1 MVGVKVKGNRIEF
14 GEWFILI
21 RPYGGGDL
29 LFRVYHKEKNI
40 DWHFNTLEEAWE
52 KVNERNC

>member
-1 MVGVKVKGNRIEF
+1 MKVKGNRIEV
-14 GEWFILI
+14 GDWFILI
-21 RPYGGGDL
+21 RPYGASDL

-52 KVNERNC
+52 KVNERV